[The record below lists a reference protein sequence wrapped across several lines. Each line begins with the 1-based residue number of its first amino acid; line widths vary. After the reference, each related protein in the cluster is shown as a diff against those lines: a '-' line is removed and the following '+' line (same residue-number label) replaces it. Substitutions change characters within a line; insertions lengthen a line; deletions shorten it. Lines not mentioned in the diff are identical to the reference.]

1 MTYRTTPES
10 LVILASHGQI
20 AARERTS
27 GNVVWRASLAEKA
40 GHRDSPATLIT
51 RVFLTSGKVF
61 VYGVT
66 EVSAGL
72 FSAMEHVHTAMA
84 LDALSGE
91 VMWRTRLC
99 NTHERIGS
107 MLVDR
112 DIVVLTSGSYT
123 VALDVADG
131 TVRWKQEHT
140 TRAYQMA
147 IAVDGHAVQADG
159 VGRE

>member
-10 LVILASHGQI
+10 LVVLASHGHI

-61 VYGVT
+61 VYGAI
-66 EVSAGL
+66 EVSSGV
-72 FSAMEHVHTAMA
+72 FSVEVVHTAMA
-84 LDALSGE
+84 LDASSGE
-91 VMWRTRLC
+91 VIWRTRLQT
-99 NTHERIGS
+99 THERIGS

-140 TRAYQMA
+140 ARVYQMA
-147 IAVDGHAVQADG
+147 IAVEGHAVQADG